1 MRHKNQMIDMSS
13 DNQIE
18 WLRYSAAYPTGA
30 ERFTLLRVEGARIIS
45 RVASFAE
52 TMAAEAL

>member
-1 MRHKNQMIDMSS
+1 MIDMSS

-45 RVASFAE
+45 CVASFAE